1 MNGILGLLDLMIAGA
16 PVIIFCVWQLV
27 SVNRAIAKDMVARDS
42 LAPPDAASL
51 EGASPEGAG
60 HAVGEH
66 RLDDR

>member
-1 MNGILGLLDLMIAGA
+1 MTGVLGLLDLMIAGA

-27 SVNRAIAKDMVARDS
+27 SVNRAIANDRTAKDRPP
-42 LAPPDAASL
+42 PPDVV
-51 EGASPEGAG
+51 SPEGAG